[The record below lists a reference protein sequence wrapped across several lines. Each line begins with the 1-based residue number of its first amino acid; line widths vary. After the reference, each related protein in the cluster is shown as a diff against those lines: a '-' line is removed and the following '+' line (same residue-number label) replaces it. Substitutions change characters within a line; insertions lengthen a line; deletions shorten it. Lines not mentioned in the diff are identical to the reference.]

1 MSKPIIIRYSKGRG
15 KPAFELL
22 VKSEET
28 YRYLETLK
36 GDPMDLLAVE
46 SVFRDA
52 RRGEVASRKE
62 LIEVFGTDDIRAV
75 VKKIIERGKVQIT
88 AERREKLVREKQAR
102 IIEYIHKNF
111 INPAT
116 NAPHPKSRIERALRE
131 AKVKIDPF
139 QPAERQIDRVIAALR
154 PIIPLKT
161 GTVTFIVTVPATY
174 WGKARGILGNY
185 GKIKE
190 EKALGSQASIIVEIP
205 VGLQAEFL
213 SKVESMKWEARPAK

>member
-15 KPAFELL
+15 KPSFELL

-36 GDPMDLLAVE
+36 GDPMSLLAVE

-52 RRGEVASRKE
+52 KRGEVASRKE
-62 LIEVFGTDDIRAV
+62 LIEVFGTDDIRAI
-75 VKKIIERGKVQIT
+75 VKKIIERGKIQIT
-88 AERREKLVREKQAR
+88 AERREKLIREKRAR

-111 INPAT
+111 VNPAT
-116 NAPHPKSRIERALRE
+116 NSPHPKSRIERAMRE

-139 QPAERQIDRVIAALR
+139 EPAEHQIDRVISALR

-161 GTVTFIVTVPATY
+161 GTVTFIVTVPAAH

-190 EKALGSQASIIVEIP
+190 EKATGNQASIMVEIP

-213 SKVESMKWEARPAK
+213 SKMESMKWEARPAK

>member
-1 MSKPIIIRYSKGRG
+1 MSKPIIVRYSKGRS
-15 KPAFELL
+15 KSSFEIL
-22 VKSEET
+22 VKPEET

-36 GDPMDLLAVE
+36 GDPLDLLAVE

-62 LIEVFGTDDIRAV
+62 LIEVFGTDDIREI
-75 VKKIIERGKVQIT
+75 VKEMIEKGKIQIT
-88 AERREKLVREKQAR
+88 AERREKLIREKRAR

-111 INPAT
+111 INPT
-116 NAPHPKSRIERALRE
+116 TKAPHPKSRIERAMRE
-131 AKVKIDPF
+131 ANVKIDPF
-139 QPAERQIDRVIAALR
+139 EPVERQIDRIISALR

-161 GTVTFIVTVPATY
+161 GTVTFIVTVPVAH
-174 WGKARGILGNY
+174 WGKARGVLGDY

-190 EKALGSQASIIVEIP
+190 EKALGNQASITVEIP

-213 SKVESMKWEARPAK
+213 SRMENMKWEARPTK